1 MSVSGDDHSCH
12 TTLSG
17 QTVLAAPPPEGTFR
31 ISDPLVAVHGILIA
45 FASSDASLI
54 KTEDAAPSSSATLAS
69 STTSTTQSDDPTA
82 TTSTGSTVVVTAFQ
96 TTTLTQSSTTITRT
110 SPRTTTLAEGLASSS
125 FSSSIVSVSTRN
137 SGDEP
142 PSPGEIPPRLSS
154 GTMAGIGVGATAA
167 VVALAGLI
175 ALTILRRRRRRKQAK
190 KYSNPLDV
198 RVFDTASEFNEDKKH
213 WLLRFSPLSPS
224 SPQFSDTKSQPSPVL
239 QTENHGLGIEEVQE
253 ADSRCVGREAAELE

>member
-12 TTLSG
+12 TTLTG

-69 STTSTTQSDDPTA
+69 STTPTTQSYDLTA

-110 SPRTTTLAEGLASSS
+110 SPRTTSFIAGLASSS
-125 FSSSIVSVSTRN
+125 FSSYITASTRN

-175 ALTILRRRRRRKQAK
+175 ALTILRRRRRHKQAK
-190 KYSNPLDV
+190 KHSNPLDV
-198 RVFDTASEFNEDKKH
+198 RVFDTASEYNEDKKH

-239 QTENHGLGIEEVQE
+239 QTENHGLGIEAVQE

>member
-12 TTLSG
+12 TTLTG

-69 STTSTTQSDDPTA
+69 STTPTTQSYDLTA

-110 SPRTTTLAEGLASSS
+110 SPRTTSFIAGLASSS
-125 FSSSIVSVSTRN
+125 FSSYITASTRYAKYLN
-137 SGDEP
+137 FYGRYKGCIHGVLHGCGIGMLAQKLSIDR
-142 PSPGEIPPRLSS
+142 SVLIPRL
-154 GTMAGIGVGATAA
+154 ATSEETRRELTEK
-167 VVALAGLI
+167 VVEI
-175 ALTILRRRRRRKQAK
+175 AR
-190 KYSNPLDV
+190 P
-198 RVFDTASEFNEDKKH
+198 
-213 WLLRFSPLSPS
+213 
-224 SPQFSDTKSQPSPVL
+224 
-239 QTENHGLGIEEVQE
+239 
-253 ADSRCVGREAAELE
+253 